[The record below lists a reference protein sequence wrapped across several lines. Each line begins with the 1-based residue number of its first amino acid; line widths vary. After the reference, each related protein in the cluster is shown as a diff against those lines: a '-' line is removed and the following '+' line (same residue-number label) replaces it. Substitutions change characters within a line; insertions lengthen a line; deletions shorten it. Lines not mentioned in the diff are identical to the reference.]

1 MIYIFTVIRAGSD
14 RRIIK
19 YRAGSDRRKLIA
31 EIIDCRKYPT
41 DNKVKPK
48 ILTESDSKYAKNN
61 NVCKYG
67 NHDAGKIT
75 EIITERIITCVCK
88 MGDLHQGSLIKYKR
102 KAGMK

>member
-19 YRAGSDRRKLIA
+19 YRAGSDRRIIEYRAGSDRRKPIA

-48 ILTESDSKYAKNN
+48 ILTESDSK
-61 NVCKYG
+61 
-67 NHDAGKIT
+67 
-75 EIITERIITCVCK
+75 
-88 MGDLHQGSLIKYKR
+88 
-102 KAGMK
+102 